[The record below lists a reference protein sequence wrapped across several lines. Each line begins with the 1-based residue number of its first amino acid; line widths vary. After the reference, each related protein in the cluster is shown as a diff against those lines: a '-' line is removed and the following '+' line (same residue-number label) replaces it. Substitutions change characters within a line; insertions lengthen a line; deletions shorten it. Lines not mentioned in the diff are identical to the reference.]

1 MSKRTAADTIYRKD
15 YRPYPWKLERAELF
29 FDIGDPETRVRAI
42 LDFESRDASGP
53 PGSIVLDG
61 CELELRSVSLN
72 GEPLGEDRYRIEG
85 EQLTIDTDEQRVRL
99 ETEVAIRPRENTALE
114 GLYGSGAFLL
124 TQCEAEGF
132 RKITWFPDRP
142 DVMTVYE
149 VTIEADRERYPVL
162 LSNGN
167 AVASGAGADGR
178 HWVRWVD
185 PFPKP
190 SYLFA
195 LVAGD
200 LACVEER
207 FVTRSGRDVTIR
219 FYVEAENAARC
230 DHAVESLIK
239 AMRWDEE
246 RFGLEYDLDIYH
258 VVATNDFN
266 MGAMENKSLNIFNS
280 LYVLASPE
288 TATDANYQGIES
300 VIGHEYFHNWTGNR
314 VTCQDW
320 FQLTL
325 KEGLTVFRDQEFTS
339 DLQSRAVKRIQ
350 DVRLLR
356 SHQFNEDAGPMAH
369 PVRPDK
375 YKEINNFYTMTVYRK
390 GAEVIRMY
398 HTLLGEEGFQ
408 RGMRLY
414 FERHD
419 GQAVTCDDFLSAMA
433 DANGADLS
441 ALGRWYGQSG
451 TPVVRA
457 SGSYDA
463 DDGTYTLKLAQHTPP
478 TPDQADKVPVLIP
491 FKVGL
496 LGRDGRELPLKLA
509 RGGRI
514 EDGSALLL
522 LDEAEQEF
530 RFEDLPEP
538 PVPSLLRD
546 FSAPVR
552 LEHDYSDED
561 LALLMAHDNN
571 AFVRWEAAQVL
582 AQRAIL
588 ANVERRAQGGE
599 MRVETTLVDAF
610 AALFAD
616 RSADPALVAESVM
629 LPDESWLAGLMDEVD
644 VDGIHAARDLVRHA
658 LAVNLDQTILER
670 YEELTARGP
679 YDKSAPAIADRSL
692 RNACLAYLME
702 TPGGS
707 ALASRQLADSDNM
720 TDTLAA
726 LRALAWK
733 EDASASA
740 ALDEFAV
747 RWQDDALVMDKWFN
761 IQASVPGAATVE
773 RVRDL
778 LEHPAFSLKNPN
790 KVRALLGVFSVA
802 NPTAFHAA
810 DGAGYR
816 LLADRVM
823 DLDAL
828 NPQVAARLAAA
839 FNSWLRYD
847 GRRKALMRAEL
858 ERIASRQGLSGNVAE
873 IVGSAL
879 AMEGKRATP

>member
-1 MSKRTAADTIYRKD
+1 MKDSTPAKTIHRKD
-15 YRPYPWKLERAELF
+15 YRPYPWKLLRAELHF
-29 FDIGDPETRVRAI
+29 HVGDPETRVRAV
-42 LDFESRDASGP
+42 LDFEARDESKP

-61 CELELRSVSLN
+61 CDLELRSIRLN
-72 GEPLGEDRYRIEG
+72 GEPLAAERYRVEG
-85 EQLTIDTDEQRVRL
+85 EQLTIDTEVYAVRL
-99 ETEVAIRPRENTALE
+99 ETDVVIRPWENTALE
-114 GLYGSGAFLL
+114 GLYGSGDFLL

-142 DVMTVYE
+142 DVMTVFD
-149 VTIEADRERYPVL
+149 VTIDADRDRYPVL

-167 AVASGAGADGR
+167 AVGSGSGEDGR
-178 HWVRWVD
+178 HWVRWAD
-185 PFPKP
+185 PYPKP

-200 LACVEER
+200 LACVEDR
-207 FVTRSGRDVTIR
+207 FVTRGGREVTIR
-219 FYVEAENAARC
+219 FYVEAENAGRC
-230 DHAVESLIK
+230 GHAVESLIK
-239 AMRWDEE
+239 AMKWDEE

-325 KEGLTVFRDQEFTS
+325 KEGLTVFRDQEFTA

-356 SHQFNEDAGPMAH
+356 SHQFSEDAGPMAH

-390 GAEVIRMY
+390 GAEVVRMY

-414 FERHD
+414 FQRHD
-419 GQAVTCDDFLSAMA
+419 GAAVTCDDFLAAMA
-433 DANGADLS
+433 DANETDLG

-457 SGSYDA
+457 TGRYDP
-463 DDGTYTLKLAQHTPP
+463 DTRTYALKLQQHTPP
-478 TPDQADKVPVLIP
+478 TPDQPEKAPVLVP

-496 LGRDGRELPLKLA
+496 LAQDGQALPLKLVD
-509 RGGRI
+509 GGRV
-514 EDGSALLL
+514 DNGSALLL
-522 LDEAEQEF
+522 LAEAEREF
-530 RFEDLPEP
+530 LFEDLPGA

-552 LEHDYSDED
+552 LEYDYGDAE
-561 LALLMAHDNN
+561 LALLMAHDDN
-571 AFVRWEAAQVL
+571 AFVRWEAAQLL
-582 AQRAIL
+582 AQRTIL
-588 ANVERRAQGGE
+588 DNVERNARGDG
-599 MRVETTLVDAF
+599 MRIEPALANAF

-616 RSADPALVAESVM
+616 RSTDPALVAETVM
-629 LPDESWLAGLMDEVD
+629 LPDETWLADQVDVVD
-644 VDGIHAARDLVRHA
+644 VDGIHAARDFVRNA
-658 LAVNLDQTILER
+658 LAGDLEETLLER
-670 YEELTARGP
+670 YHELAAPGP
-679 YDKSAPAIADRSL
+679 YDKSAPAIAKRSL

-707 ALASRQLADSDNM
+707 ALARQQLANSDNM

-733 EDASASA
+733 RDPAAGE
-740 ALDEFAV
+740 ALDGFAV
-747 RWQDDALVMDKWFN
+747 RWRDDALVMDKWFN
-761 IQASVPGAATVE
+761 IQASVPGPATVE
-773 RVRDL
+773 QVRTL
-778 LEHPAFSLKNPN
+778 LDHPAFSLKNPN
-790 KVRALLGVFSVA
+790 KVRSLLGVFGAA

-810 DGAGYR
+810 DGSGYR
-816 LLADRVM
+816 LLADRIV

-847 GRRKALMRAEL
+847 AGRRDAMRDEL
-858 ERIASRQGLSGNVAE
+858 KRIASRPGLSGDVAE

-879 AMEGKRATP
+879 AMESGQAGR

>member
-1 MSKRTAADTIYRKD
+1 
-15 YRPYPWKLERAELF
+15 
-29 FDIGDPETRVRAI
+29 
-42 LDFESRDASGP
+42 
-53 PGSIVLDG
+53 
-61 CELELRSVSLN
+61 
-72 GEPLGEDRYRIEG
+72 
-85 EQLTIDTDEQRVRL
+85 
-99 ETEVAIRPRENTALE
+99 
-114 GLYGSGAFLL
+114 
-124 TQCEAEGF
+124 
-132 RKITWFPDRP
+132 
-142 DVMTVYE
+142 
-149 VTIEADRERYPVL
+149 
-162 LSNGN
+162 
-167 AVASGAGADGR
+167 
-178 HWVRWVD
+178 
-185 PFPKP
+185 
-190 SYLFA
+190 
-195 LVAGD
+195 
-200 LACVEER
+200 
-207 FVTRSGRDVTIR
+207 
-219 FYVEAENAARC
+219 
-230 DHAVESLIK
+230 
-239 AMRWDEE
+239 
-246 RFGLEYDLDIYH
+246 
-258 VVATNDFN
+258 
-266 MGAMENKSLNIFNS
+266 
-280 LYVLASPE
+280 
-288 TATDANYQGIES
+288 
-300 VIGHEYFHNWTGNR
+300 
-314 VTCQDW
+314 
-320 FQLTL
+320 
-325 KEGLTVFRDQEFTS
+325 
-339 DLQSRAVKRIQ
+339 
-350 DVRLLR
+350 
-356 SHQFNEDAGPMAH
+356 
-369 PVRPDK
+369 
-375 YKEINNFYTMTVYRK
+375 
-390 GAEVIRMY
+390 MY

-433 DANGADLS
+433 EANGADLS

-451 TPVVRA
+451 TPVVQA

-463 DDGTYTLKLAQHTPP
+463 DDRTYTLKLAQHTPP

-509 RGGRI
+509 RDGRI

-522 LDEAEQEF
+522 LDEVEQEF

-610 AALFAD
+610 TALFAD

-658 LAVNLDQTILER
+658 LAVNLEQTILKR
-670 YEELTARGP
+670 YEELTSRGP

-726 LRALAWK
+726 LRVLAWK
-733 EDASASA
+733 EDASAGA
-740 ALDEFAV
+740 ALDEFAD

>member
-1 MSKRTAADTIYRKD
+1 MTKRTAADTIYRKD
-15 YRPYPWKLERAELF
+15 YRPYPWKLARVELF

-42 LDFESRDASGP
+42 LDFESRDASDP

-61 CELELRSVSLN
+61 CELELRSISLN
-72 GEPLGEDRYRIEG
+72 GKPLGEDRYRFEG
-85 EQLTIDTDEQRVRL
+85 EQLTIVTDEQRVRL

-167 AVASGAGADGR
+167 AVASGAGEDGR
-178 HWVRWVD
+178 HWVRWAD

-200 LACVEER
+200 LACVEDR
-207 FVTRSGRDVTIR
+207 FVTRSGREVTIR
-219 FYVEAENAARC
+219 FYVEAENADRC

-433 DANGADLS
+433 EANGADLS

-463 DDGTYTLKLAQHTPP
+463 DNRTYTLKLAQHTPP

-509 RGGRI
+509 RDGRT

-522 LDEAEQEF
+522 LDEVEQEF
-530 RFEDLPEP
+530 RFEDVPEL

-561 LALLMAHDNN
+561 LGLLMAHDNN

-588 ANVERRAQGGE
+588 ANVERRAQGVE

-610 AALFAD
+610 AALFTD

-658 LAVNLDQTILER
+658 LAVDLEKTILER
-670 YEELTARGP
+670 YEELAARGP

-707 ALASRQLADSDNM
+707 ALARQQLADSDNM

-726 LRALAWK
+726 LRVLAWK
-733 EDASASA
+733 GDASAGA
-740 ALDEFAV
+740 ALDEFAD
-747 RWQDDALVMDKWFN
+747 RWQGDALVMDKWFN

-810 DGAGYR
+810 GGDGYR
-816 LLADRVM
+816 LLADRIM

-828 NPQVAARLAAA
+828 NPQVAAWLAAA
-839 FNSWLRYD
+839 FNSLLRYD
-847 GRRKALMRAEL
+847 SKRKPLMRAEL
-858 ERIASRQGLSGNVAE
+858 ARIASRQGLSGNVSE

-879 AMEGKRATP
+879 AMEGKRAAP

>member
-29 FDIGDPETRVRAI
+29 FAIGDPETRVTAI

-61 CELELRSVSLN
+61 CNLELLSISLN
-72 GEPLGEDRYRIEG
+72 GEPLGEDRYRVEG

-99 ETEVAIRPRENTALE
+99 ETEVAIRPWENTALE

-124 TQCEAEGF
+124 TQCEPEGF

-167 AVASGAGADGR
+167 AVASGAGEDGR
-178 HWVRWVD
+178 HWVRWAD

-190 SYLFA
+190 CYLFA

-200 LACVEER
+200 LACVQDR
-207 FVTRSGRDVTIR
+207 FVTRSGREVTIR
-219 FYVEAENAARC
+219 FYVEAENAGRC

-239 AMRWDEE
+239 AMKWDEE

-408 RGMRLY
+408 RGLRLY
-414 FERHD
+414 FQRHD

-433 DANGADLS
+433 DANEMDLT

-457 SGSYDA
+457 SGSYEA
-463 DDGTYTLKLAQHTPP
+463 DKRAYTLKLAQHTPA
-478 TPDQADKVPVLIP
+478 TPDQAEKAPVLIP

-509 RGGRI
+509 RGGRLA
-514 EDGSALLL
+514 DGSALLL
-522 LDEAEQEF
+522 LDEVEREF
-530 RFEDLPEP
+530 RFEDVPEP

-552 LEHDYSDED
+552 LEHDCSDEE
-561 LALLMAHDNN
+561 LALLMAHDSN
-571 AFVRWEAAQVL
+571 AFVRWEAAQLL
-582 AQRAIL
+582 AQRTIL
-588 ANVERRAQGGE
+588 ANVERRAGGE
-599 MRVETTLVDAF
+599 EMRIEPALLDAF

-616 RSADPALVAESVM
+616 RFADPALVAETVM
-629 LPDESWLAGLMDEVD
+629 LPDETWLAGLLDEVD
-644 VDGIHAARDLVRHA
+644 VDGIHAARDFVRHA
-658 LAVNLDQTILER
+658 LAVNLEAVLLQR
-670 YEELTARGP
+670 YEELAARGP
-679 YDKSAPAIADRSL
+679 YDKSASAIANRSL

-702 TPGGS
+702 TSGGG
-707 ALASRQLADSDNM
+707 ALARRQLADSDNM

-733 EDASASA
+733 EDPSAGA
-740 ALDEFAV
+740 ALDEFAD

-761 IQASVPGAATVE
+761 IQASVPGAATVA

-778 LEHPAFSLKNPN
+778 LEQPAFSLKNPN

-802 NPTAFHAA
+802 NPTAFHAG

-816 LLADRVM
+816 LLADRIM

-847 GRRKALMRAEL
+847 GMRKALMRKEL
-858 ERIASRQGLSGNVAE
+858 ERIASRRGLSGDVAE

-879 AMEGKRATP
+879 AMEEARATP